1 MLNQSCASGPL
12 QNVFQ
17 QPARQTLVDWGPG
30 AGEVYQV
37 FSGEMDN
44 WEHVDAM
51 RYQLGM
57 RVCETSTRLST
68 VVACC
73 RGSATVD
80 VEDIEWALRLGRLS
94 FDTAC
99 SDYPKYIKQYYEF
112 PVFCRKIYEAL
123 LLGRLSDWEMARKF
137 GRNQRWGNELERALK
152 QLEKE
157 KRIRR
162 VSWRDGER
170 GPLKEGWQAIPER
183 GE

>member
-1 MLNQSCASGPL
+1 
-12 QNVFQ
+12 
-17 QPARQTLVDWGPG
+17 
-30 AGEVYQV
+30 
-37 FSGEMDN
+37 
-44 WEHVDAM
+44 M

-57 RVCETSTRLST
+57 RVCETSARLGI
-68 VVACC
+68 VACL

-80 VEDIEWALRLGRLS
+80 VEDIEWAIRLGRLS

-137 GRNQRWGNELERALK
+137 GRNQRWGTEVERALK

-157 KRIRR
+157 RRIRR
-162 VSWRDGER
+162 AS
-170 GPLKEGWQAIPER
+170 
-183 GE
+183 